1 MDIDRGTGSHNTRSA
16 RIFGRPA
23 PVPWDF
29 DIFLQHVIPEDRPR
43 VTDAFRDGTKTG
55 AEWHVEC
62 RIRRADDDDLRWI
75 EMRGKAVDLNDNL
88 ASSLL
93 LGVTTDIT
101 ERVRADE
108 RMQQGQRIEAVGR
121 LTAGVAHDFNNVL
134 QALLGGLE
142 LAIEGVA
149 DRPEVLADLELAMLA
164 GQRGGRL
171 TSHLLSFSRRQMLLP
186 ASLDL
191 PPFLHQLAATL
202 QRMLARNIRINVAA
216 PPDLPHVLVDAG
228 QLDAALLNLG
238 LNSRDA
244 MRTGGELRF
253 EAYQAEGQVVVAVV
267 DTGEGMTQE
276 TLVHACEPF
285 FSTKGVNGSGL
296 GLAMVEGFAR
306 QTGGKLQ
313 ISSTPGSG
321 TRIELWLPLAPD
333 AAIAAPMRPAQPTR
347 GRGRVLLI
355 DDNMQV
361 GKVVSAFLQ
370 RAGFEVTSVLNG
382 NEALLKFAADE
393 TFNVMVTDYDM
404 PGMTGAELATYARE
418 MHPNMATL
426 VITGYADNDRFD
438 HLLRD
443 VEILRK
449 PFTREVLVRRV
460 QKLANESMQLP
471 FAHIASNV
479 LSQDLADV
487 TQAGR

>member
-1 MDIDRGTGSHNTRSA
+1 
-16 RIFGRPA
+16 
-23 PVPWDF
+23 
-29 DIFLQHVIPEDRPR
+29 
-43 VTDAFRDGTKTG
+43 
-55 AEWHVEC
+55 
-62 RIRRADDDDLRWI
+62 
-75 EMRGKAVDLNDNL
+75 
-88 ASSLL
+88 
-93 LGVTTDIT
+93 
-101 ERVRADE
+101 
-108 RMQQGQRIEAVGR
+108 
-121 LTAGVAHDFNNVL
+121 
-134 QALLGGLE
+134 
-142 LAIEGVA
+142 
-149 DRPEVLADLELAMLA
+149 
-164 GQRGGRL
+164 
-171 TSHLLSFSRRQMLLP
+171 
-186 ASLDL
+186 
-191 PPFLHQLAATL
+191 
-202 QRMLARNIRINVAA
+202 
-216 PPDLPHVLVDAG
+216 
-228 QLDAALLNLG
+228 LDAALLNLG